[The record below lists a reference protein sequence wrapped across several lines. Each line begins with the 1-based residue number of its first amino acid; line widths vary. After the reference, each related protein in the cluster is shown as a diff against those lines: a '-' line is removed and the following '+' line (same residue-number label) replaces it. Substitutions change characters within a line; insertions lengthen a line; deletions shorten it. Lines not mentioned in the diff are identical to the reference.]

1 MTNTKNHADPVFYTG
16 AVWAASVLLRQT
28 GNSDGAREILDHI
41 PQLDRVAALSC
52 EEDLFHLRQ
61 FVDKTLPLGKNA
73 QYTKFGVAPLDQLGR
88 VIAIQDTELENYTA
102 PEEGVLFW
110 CVCAT
115 DEHGNQH
122 VLIDRLDYLEE
133 AQKLAKTLS
142 Q

>member
-1 MTNTKNHADPVFYTG
+1 MTNTKNHADPDFYTG

-41 PQLDRVAALSC
+41 PQLDRVAALSS

-88 VIAIQDTELENYTA
+88 VIDIQDTELENYTA
-102 PEEGVLFW
+102 PEGNVLFW

-115 DEHGNQH
+115 DAHGNQH
-122 VLIDRLDYLEE
+122 ILIDRLDYLEE